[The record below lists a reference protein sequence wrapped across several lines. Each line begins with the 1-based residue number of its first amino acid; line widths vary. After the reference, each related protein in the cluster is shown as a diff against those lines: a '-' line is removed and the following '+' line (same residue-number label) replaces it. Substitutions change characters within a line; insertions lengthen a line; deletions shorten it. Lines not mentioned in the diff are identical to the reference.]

1 MEINVNDIDYTTE
14 DLADAL
20 RDADLGGAHQE
31 AYRLKIACM
40 KGDRV
45 SHESFSDLVSAL
57 ETILSRLSG
66 TFSTP
71 VPDAS
76 PQRHL
81 Q

>member
-1 MEINVNDIDYTTE
+1 LEINVNDIDYTTE

-20 RDADLGGAHQE
+20 RDADLGRAYGE

-40 KGDRV
+40 KDDRV
-45 SHESFSDLVSAL
+45 SQESFVDLVSAL
-57 ETILSRLSG
+57 EIILSRLSG

-71 VPDAS
+71 VSDES